1 MVCLKDKAAAAR
13 LERLRMHG
21 IDRPVWDRYRDNKAS
36 WAYDVAELGWKCN
49 LPDILAAIGRVQL
62 AKAEPL
68 YTARQEVARHYTAA
82 FGSED
87 FLATP
92 PEGAANAWHLY
103 PIRLVPE
110 KLTIDRDRFGA
121 LLQERGIGVSMHFIP
136 HFCFS
141 WFQRQGWEAKDFPQA
156 ALRGRTALSLPLW
169 PGMSA
174 DMTGAVIEA
183 VRDIG
188 EAHHAP

>member
-1 MVCLKDKAAAAR
+1 MVCLKDGAVAAR

-21 IDRPVWDRYRDNKAS
+21 IDRPVWDRYRDNKES
-36 WAYDVAELGWKCN
+36 WAYDVADLGWKCN

-62 AKAEPL
+62 AKAEAL
-68 YTARQEVARHYTAA
+68 YEARRYVARRYTAA
-82 FGSED
+82 LGDAD

-136 HFCFS
+136 HFRFS
-141 WFQRQGWEAKDFPQA
+141 WFKSQGWKETDFPQA

-169 PGMSA
+169 PGMSSG
-174 DMTGAVIEA
+174 MTGAVIEA

-188 EAHHAP
+188 RAHHAP